1 MIVRFDSLNRA
12 ETPLFTLCNPGSVCS
27 GGMLTKVVGGLVDHE
42 AEEIVFNFNSTS
54 ELNMRVNRVSYEDA
68 EENKHISDLYKAIQ
82 NRRLIFVDDI
92 GFFVITEVRDGF
104 NDGLH
109 FKDIRAESVEYE
121 LSQKMVP
128 FIADGTYKFKSN
140 TLENDGILDK
150 IIASLP
156 LWSIGHVDEDIA
168 NKYRTFEDVD
178 TSTNCLSFLLES
190 VQDAYECII
199 VFDCINRVVSVYSQ
213 ENYVNKTDI
222 HISQS
227 DFINSI
233 EVTED
238 VSDLY
243 TAIRVLGNDDVMI
256 SAVNPIGTNVIY
268 NFSYYTDWMSKSLSA
283 KVKEWQ
289 SLIKENE
296 EEYRSLNLA
305 YYEQLEQAN
314 ILNLEIKKIA
324 AQITMY
330 ERCRDNIVAGANNSL
345 INDYNDVIKENGG
358 TPITI
363 CDEISQTVEEINGLI
378 QECKSDND
386 ETVLKLDEVNAQI
399 DVIKPKITAIQDKLA
414 FQSYFS
420 GEELDELNYYIYE
433 GSYTDE
439 YVTFTDIMSYS
450 EKFNQ
455 MTILYNRA
463 VSQLNKISIPT
474 QEFTVDAE
482 NFVFVKEFEP
492 WSHQLKTGCLVNVE
506 ISRDDIAE
514 LFLSNITINYDDK
527 TLSMTFGNRFNKFDP
542 KTLFEDVLGNISKSA
557 NTIEYI
563 KDIISP
569 IKHGEFNSVKEAIQT
584 SRDLTMG
591 SALSSKNEE
600 VIIDGSGYT
609 GRSLLENG
617 EYDPKQIKITG
628 RNIVFTDDSWETS
641 KTAIGDLVLGD
652 GKSVYGINAEA
663 VIGDII
669 VGNNLKI
676 LDEDGND
683 VLSTLDNKIIL
694 SVKNVTTAVEDQGKE
709 LDDLKG
715 QAITS
720 SVTEYYLSSSKT
732 EPVGGEWSAKAPE
745 WKDGWYMWSR
755 TRTERADG
763 GSSISSPTC
772 IAGATG
778 ASGADGKGIQSIT
791 EYYAISSSN
800 TTAPASWSTSMINT
814 TSTNKYLWNYERIT
828 YTDGSIEDT
837 TKRIIG
843 THGSKGDKGD
853 SGTSGVGIKSV
864 DVQYYLSSSSSTT
877 TGGSWSTIAPDWVDG
892 KYMWSKTVTTLTSG
906 GVEES
911 NPVCITGAKGST
923 GSVGETGETGTGV
936 SSITEEYYLSTSKAT
951 QSGGDWVTTPPTW
964 SSGKYVW
971 TRSKIVYTN
980 PDSTE
985 YTTPICDSS
994 WEAVNEVEVGGRNLI
1009 LNSNNDGT
1017 GWSNTSY
1024 NIIDSLYLS
1033 PDASDK
1039 VGQTDHPVLIDGE
1052 TYTISVK
1059 AKIAT
1064 GAGVDWLAAY
1074 WTGNIKFASWT
1085 PVFDKDHVYTET
1097 FRANH
1102 THATGIQDK
1111 LTLYIGPDTATRG
1124 NNTIYWV
1131 KIEKGNKATDW
1142 TPAPEDMA
1150 TAEDAQNAQESA
1162 DKAQGTA
1169 DENAQSIKDMGASL
1183 KILEDS
1189 ISSLVV
1195 DEEGFSLMEQSG
1207 GKWTFNMGAI
1217 QQKLSDTA
1225 EDLKG
1230 LEDQVDGVDN
1240 LVDKLDSLTQDISL
1254 KTAYITLAT
1263 TDTGQP
1269 CIELGKQG
1277 DDFKLR
1283 ITNTSVDFMDGSDRI
1298 AYVSNKT
1305 LYIERA
1311 IIKDELQ
1318 IGDGKGFIWK
1328 RRSNGNMGLRWIGW

>member
-450 EKFNQ
+450 EKFDQ

-463 VSQLNKISIPT
+463 VTQLNKVSVPT
-474 QEFTVDAE
+474 QEFAVDAE
-482 NFVFVKEFEP
+482 NFVFIKEFEK
-492 WSHQLKTGCLVNVE
+492 WSNQLKTGSLVSVE
-506 ISRDDIAE
+506 LSQDEVAE

-542 KTLFEDVLGNISKSA
+542 KSLFENVLGNISKSA
-557 NTIEYI
+557 NTLEYI
-563 KDIISP
+563 KDIILP
-569 IKHGEFNSVKEAIQT
+569 IKNGEFNVVKEAIQS
-584 SRDLTMG
+584 SRDITMG
-591 SALSSKNEE
+591 AALSSRNEE

-609 GRSLLENG
+609 GRKLLKTG

-628 RNIVFTDDSWETS
+628 RNIVFTDDSWDS
-641 KTAIGDLVLGD
+641 CKTAIGDLVLGD
-652 GKSVYGINAEA
+652 GKSVYGINAESI
-663 VIGDII
+663 IGDII
-669 VGNNLKI
+669 IGNNLRI
-676 LDEDGND
+676 LDNNGND
-683 VLSTLDNKIIL
+683 MFVVMDGKIVSAVQEVTNTIKGDLNSMQSQIDGQIQTWFDSYVPTPDNAPASSWATEEEKINHLGDIFYI
-694 SVKNVTTAVEDQGKE
+694 VENETIG
-709 LDDLKG
+709 G
-715 QAITS
+715 QAFRWAQVSGVYQWVLIED
-720 SVTEYYLSSSKT
+720 VE
-732 EPVGGEWSAKAPE
+732 VAKALA
-745 WKDGWYMWSR
+745 DAA
-755 TRTERADG
+755 RAQD
-763 GSSISSPTC
+763 T
-772 IAGATG
+772 
-778 ASGADGKGIQSIT
+778 ADGKRRVFVSQPDPPYDVGD
-791 EYYAISSSN
+791 
-800 TTAPASWSTSMINT
+800 
-814 TSTNKYLWNYERIT
+814 LWAQG
-828 YTDGSIEDT
+828 DG
-837 TKRIIG
+837 
-843 THGSKGDKGD
+843 GDLMRCN
-853 SGTSGVGIKSV
+853 IAR
-864 DVQYYLSSSSSTT
+864 
-877 TGGSWSTIAPDWVDG
+877 TGGDYVASDWGKASDYTNDDALNQFVDG
-892 KYMWSKTVTTLTSG
+892 EYADTKDTVANQGQQILTQ
-906 GVEES
+906 EARIS
-911 NPVCITGAKGST
+911 NL
-923 GSVGETGETGTGV
+923 E
-936 SSITEEYYLSTSKAT
+936 
-951 QSGGDWVTTPPTW
+951 
-964 SSGKYVW
+964 
-971 TRSKIVYTN
+971 
-980 PDSTE
+980 
-985 YTTPICDSS
+985 
-994 WEAVNEVEVGGRNLI
+994 VN
-1009 LNSNNDGT
+1009 
-1017 GWSNTSY
+1017 
-1024 NIIDSLYLS
+1024 
-1033 PDASDK
+1033 A
-1039 VGQTDHPVLIDGE
+1039 
-1052 TYTISVK
+1052 
-1059 AKIAT
+1059 
-1064 GAGVDWLAAY
+1064 
-1074 WTGNIKFASWT
+1074 
-1085 PVFDKDHVYTET
+1085 
-1097 FRANH
+1097 
-1102 THATGIQDK
+1102 
-1111 LTLYIGPDTATRG
+1111 
-1124 NNTIYWV
+1124 
-1131 KIEKGNKATDW
+1131 
-1142 TPAPEDMA
+1142 
-1150 TAEDAQNAQESA
+1150 
-1162 DKAQGTA
+1162 
-1169 DENAQSIKDMGASL
+1169 
-1183 KILEDS
+1183 DS
-1189 ISSLVV
+1189 ISATVQRVQTDTQDSLDSVNQSISELSEKVSLTLTPEQVDIVIDQKLAQGVETVRTSTGFTFDEEGLTVSKTGSEMTTQVTEDGMTISRSGTEVLVV
-1195 DEEGFSLMEQSG
+1195 DNQGVQATNLHANTFLIIG
-1207 GKWTFNMGAI
+1207 GKARFEKYG
-1217 QQKLSDTA
+1217 
-1225 EDLKG
+1225 
-1230 LEDQVDGVDN
+1230 
-1240 LVDKLDSLTQDISL
+1240 DS
-1254 KTAYITLAT
+1254 
-1263 TDTGQP
+1263 
-1269 CIELGKQG
+1269 
-1277 DDFKLR
+1277 R
-1283 ITNTSVDFMDGSDRI
+1283 IGCF
-1298 AYVSNKT
+1298 
-1305 LYIERA
+1305 
-1311 IIKDELQ
+1311 
-1318 IGDGKGFIWK
+1318 
-1328 RRSNGNMGLRWIGW
+1328 WIGG